1 MVEPVTTHQLSM
13 GIILV
18 VIRTIMALITIS
30 NGANN
35 YFRHQISSV
44 QPTPT
49 AKTSHMII
57 LMHYFGALDMMKVVT
72 NGLIGMVLESGKI
85 KLVIIHLKR
94 HAKVILLVAE

>member
-57 LMHYFGALDMMKVVT
+57 LMHYFGALDMMKMFRIGVLCSMAT
-72 NGLIGMVLESGKI
+72 GHLGLAE
-85 KLVIIHLKR
+85 LVIHTNFYP
-94 HAKVILLVAE
+94 

>member
-57 LMHYFGALDMMKVVT
+57 LMHYFGALDMMKVVRIGVLCSMAT
-72 NGLIGMVLESGKI
+72 GHLGLAE
-85 KLVIIHLKR
+85 LVIHTNFYP
-94 HAKVILLVAE
+94 

>member
-49 AKTSHMII
+49 AKTSHMIM
-57 LMHYFGALDMMKVVT
+57 LVHYFGALDMMKVVRIGVLCSMAT
-72 NGLIGMVLESGKI
+72 GHLGLAE
-85 KLVIIHLKR
+85 LVIHTKLYP
-94 HAKVILLVAE
+94 

>member
-44 QPTPT
+44 QPTPI

-57 LMHYFGALDMMKVVT
+57 LVHYFGALDTMKVVRIGVLCSMAT
-72 NGLIGMVLESGKI
+72 GHLGLAE
-85 KLVIIHLKR
+85 LVIHTNFYP
-94 HAKVILLVAE
+94 

>member
-44 QPTPT
+44 QPTPI

-57 LMHYFGALDMMKVVT
+57 LVHYFGVLDTMKVVRIGVLCSMAT
-72 NGLIGMVLESGKI
+72 GHLGLAE
-85 KLVIIHLKR
+85 LVIHTKLYP
-94 HAKVILLVAE
+94 

>member
-57 LMHYFGALDMMKVVT
+57 LMHYFGALDMMKVVHIGVLCSMAT
-72 NGLIGMVLESGKI
+72 GHLGLAE
-85 KLVIIHLKR
+85 LVIHTKLYP
-94 HAKVILLVAE
+94 

>member
-1 MVEPVTTHQLSM
+1 MVEPVKTHQLSM

-57 LMHYFGALDMMKVVT
+57 LMHYFGALDMMKMFRIGVLCSMAT
-72 NGLIGMVLESGKI
+72 GHLGLAE
-85 KLVIIHLKR
+85 LVIHTIPYP
-94 HAKVILLVAE
+94 

>member
-44 QPTPT
+44 QPTPI
-49 AKTSHMII
+49 AKTSHMIM
-57 LMHYFGALDMMKVVT
+57 LVHYFGALDMMKVVRIGVLCSMAT
-72 NGLIGMVLESGKI
+72 GHLGLAE
-85 KLVIIHLKR
+85 LVIHTNFYP
-94 HAKVILLVAE
+94 

>member
-1 MVEPVTTHQLSM
+1 MAEPVTTHQLSM

-18 VIRTIMALITIS
+18 VMCTITRITMLIS

-44 QPTPT
+44 QPTPI

-57 LMHYFGALDMMKVVT
+57 LVHYFGALDTMKVVRIGVLCSMAT
-72 NGLIGMVLESGKI
+72 GHLGLAE
-85 KLVIIHLKR
+85 LVIHTKLYP
-94 HAKVILLVAE
+94 

>member
-44 QPTPT
+44 QPTPI
-49 AKTSHMII
+49 AKTSHLII
-57 LMHYFGALDMMKVVT
+57 LMHYFGALDMMKVVRIGVLCSMAT
-72 NGLIGMVLESGKI
+72 GHLGLAE
-85 KLVIIHLKR
+85 LVIHTTLYP
-94 HAKVILLVAE
+94 

>member
-44 QPTPT
+44 QPTPI
-49 AKTSHMII
+49 AKTSHMIM
-57 LMHYFGALDMMKVVT
+57 LVHYFGALDMMKVVRIGVLCSMAT
-72 NGLIGMVLESGKI
+72 GHLGLAE
-85 KLVIIHLKR
+85 LVIHTKLYP
-94 HAKVILLVAE
+94 

>member
-57 LMHYFGALDMMKVVT
+57 LMHYFGALDMMKVVRIGVLCSMAT
-72 NGLIGMVLESGKI
+72 GHLGLAE
-85 KLVIIHLKR
+85 LVIHTTLYP
-94 HAKVILLVAE
+94 

>member
-18 VIRTIMALITIS
+18 VIRTITRITMLIS

-49 AKTSHMII
+49 AKTSHMIM
-57 LMHYFGALDMMKVVT
+57 LVHYFGALDMMKMFRIGVLCSMAT
-72 NGLIGMVLESGKI
+72 GHLGLAD
-85 KLVIIHLKR
+85 LVIHTIPYP
-94 HAKVILLVAE
+94 

>member
-49 AKTSHMII
+49 AKKSHMIM
-57 LMHYFGALDMMKVVT
+57 LVHYFGALDMMKVVSIGVLCSMAT
-72 NGLIGMVLESGKI
+72 GHLGLAE
-85 KLVIIHLKR
+85 LVIHTKLYP
-94 HAKVILLVAE
+94 